1 MGSSLSEF
9 VGVPAVVVLLV
20 VGLVFLLLSAVLG
33 GRLGQIVAAFIGV
46 LVILSGL
53 GMIFLVWLKRMNE
66 DIAANRDDIKREL
79 DDIVEGEDDQ

>member
-79 DDIVEGEDDQ
+79 DDIVEGEDEQ